1 MNPFWGRFFANIAG
15 LVVIQALF
23 GGIYFSGA
31 FAFVFAALVLG
42 IVNAVIRPVVTI
54 LSLPITIVTLGV
66 FALIVNGLMLGLV
79 SWLTPGFHIEGCG
92 TTIFAALVLSIVSAI
107 AGRLIGVEM
116 DD

>member
-23 GGIYFSGA
+23 GGIHFSGTL
-31 FAFVFAALVLG
+31 AFVFAAIVLG
-42 IVNAVIRPVVTI
+42 IVNAVIRPVVSI
-54 LSLPITIVTLGV
+54 LALPITIVTLGI

-107 AGRLIGVEM
+107 AGRVIGVEM